1 MSGREGRKE
10 RRENK
15 NEEWILNVVKIG
27 GLTKREK
34 VTWVRRARKKLEVV
48 EREGYAAHFAASIL
62 LQSPSYLTPGIIME
76 AAASPSSAATGA
88 AESGPADSAA
98 SARTS
103 PVEIVKKRLVNRGIP
118 ASYSE
123 RGPEGLI
130 EYLKEDRSRVR
141 EVVAALFPDHD
152 EIPESTPPADDAQ
165 ASACRTGF
173 LGMCVEAAYWIQW
186 LMFERD
192 PKDAFADT
200 AVVNSAARGIC
211 GAVWGGNDI
220 AYRCKTC
227 EHDPTCA
234 ICVPCF
240 KAGDHLGHDYSLIRT
255 IGGCCDC
262 GDVTAWKQ
270 SGFCI
275 NHRGPGHVPSL
286 PLDFV
291 ASAGPV
297 QEAVL
302 KLWVLK
308 LEKAI
313 PKAEGKPKKWN
324 SMSAE
329 EKVASQTSLAIIKML
344 LELCCAGESML
355 SFTAKQVGRKDI
367 GVLDALLKAESF
379 MSKHVLDSLHELLY
393 KLLGDSN
400 FKLAFAL
407 VFISHYPRFIRESVA
422 DELEN
427 PSSNTFGSKHRDHA
441 VLSNF
446 SVQIFTVPTLTPKL
460 VLEHKLLDMLMAT
473 LKEFLVVCAGDDG
486 RLVVT
491 KGPIIAELYIRV
503 TEDIRYVMTHFEVSQ
518 YVIRE
523 RKDLWKA
530 WLELLAFVQ
539 GMHPQKRVTSIHV
552 EEENDDWDAGYHL
565 EARMASIHPLFV
577 NGAASAQGFHSVEG
591 TTLSGLPNAGK
602 DGTKDDDD
610 DMMFVRHAKV
620 GRISPKEAND
630 VNIGNSSAADV
641 EMADVASSSC
651 AVADEY
657 QCTESVFGVRS
668 KDDRGTVQSAVA
680 FPAHPLIWLISECVS
695 ILDRWLALD
704 FSREHAKAPGKAIAE
719 NGSGPVRQHS
729 GTLWRGRARGLTR
742 GIARTIAAAEP
753 AAPTATPPA
762 VVEGEGGPGRGLR
775 EWLRR
780 SRRPYAAIAILDE
793 DRASTRAA
801 ALSGTD
807 SSDMDVDV
815 AGVSD
820 AARSRDSTG
829 TEWWMCTDD
838 ASLVSRLDHCTA
850 ADWPQLDFDVSRQDV
865 SFHIPLH
872 RILALLLRKV
882 LELHSS
888 NLDTSSPADRAQP
901 DPWKSVKT
909 LFQLLP
915 VKYQVPGFAAILM
928 EHPLRLQV
936 LCAQVQAG
944 MWRRNGHTITKI
956 CDVYRTVP
964 WCEDTSE
971 LDMLVLQCCA
981 VLAPPDKFVEL
992 IQSRFGLSDYFTLFL
1007 WRPNE
1012 YESSLAQEFLALLVR
1027 ICTERGF
1034 CGLIEKESLRRELV
1048 QRLAVGDATHSS
1060 LIKALPRRL
1069 QSSKYLHEVLTA
1081 VANYRN
1087 PSGMQ
1092 QGKYVLKEDCWNE
1105 LDLYHPRWSPR
1116 ELQFAEEGYIRTRK
1130 CSPVFQQIPRWRAPY
1145 APLEQVG
1152 RFVVTEKVHD
1162 ILHSVFYHAA
1172 FSSRPGDSRATE
1184 GLLFTALHLVSLG
1197 LDICSQASYKY
1208 VNDSSRTVTSSHEG
1222 VDCHLPHSESPNTS
1236 MFAVFS
1242 PQRSSTEE
1250 ASEAPPLLTRSV
1262 QRLFVGGGGGG
1273 SAAGTTERQ
1282 SLLSLLVILLRKY
1295 GSGESVMGTVVEAN
1309 QYSAG
1314 DLVKSLLLKFA
1325 ELNRGCMY
1333 EIESMVPEIL
1343 HRPSAALNISSVSSL
1358 TVDKEAEDKQGVTD
1372 AEKRKAI
1379 ARERQKAILEKMKA
1393 AQEKF
1398 LSSLQDES
1406 DESEKP
1412 ESGSKEPKGVE
1423 EAGEGPSED
1432 ANSFLCA
1439 LCRDTGSSSPLCFLT
1454 LLQKSRLLA
1463 IAQKPTHLWER
1474 PSARTGAPPTNRGS
1488 DTTRSASEVDSV
1500 EYTTADLWNWI
1511 QDALGDAATRE
1522 RLLEGEAV
1530 LEVFRNGLHP
1540 GIRNTLRVANALG
1553 TPPARAVEAMET
1565 AEVEEPEGSGDNS
1578 EIEVCQDAVPLDTPN
1593 WWEEDPEPKG
1603 SDEWTS
1609 NRELNHVTVLAEY
1622 VAAVSRDRRRQGERE
1637 VPRNVE
1643 LEVARELGGLRGRR
1657 VPVRNVT
1664 DANVATAFSMSD
1676 SSGVYLS
1683 ACGHAVHQDCFDR
1696 YFGSLLQR
1704 YYSRAL
1710 FEGVQIVDPDVGEFL
1725 CPVCR
1730 RLANCVVPVYSG
1742 KGVPDARNSEC
1753 STRIRMEV
1761 SSGGQEGSSSSAS
1774 LQLHQALR
1782 LLLNAESL
1790 VNKPGFRKAVSTHLP
1805 DSIKGALDTL
1815 AVRLYGLYHPS
1826 TDHTSGQGALGR
1838 VPQSLHLWDVFRYTL
1853 MATELG
1859 ARTKQSSTQGSL
1871 SSLVILEEG
1880 GEGSKG
1886 SILPL
1891 LLQIARASQG
1901 HSRQV
1906 VLLRSRG
1913 LQVLV
1918 DSIIHGVTRNLFLE
1932 QSPAGKYTSLQQY
1945 LEKSQEFGDVQFWKR
1960 VSDPILTHDPFSS
1973 LIWLLFC
1980 LPVPVPPVEGPFLA
1994 LVHLFY
2000 MVCLTQVI
2008 AYHGIALSSDAEV
2021 GSSVPRFAAAVHS
2034 ALSGAALS
2042 PLDDDSSVTHL
2053 CPSLDVI
2060 RQLTLPYLRQCF
2072 LLKKLLSGT
2081 GQVLPV
2087 ARVQSWE
2094 ISHRNPANIPGSA
2107 KDSTASRRYE
2117 DVENELEEVAQLEA
2131 LFSIPPLTSLL
2142 TDENS
2147 LSVVLKWCHHV
2158 RASTGKE
2165 LHIKA
2170 YIPRPVRATPFK
2182 LMELPHLFQDLLQ
2195 RYVKER
2201 CLRCG
2206 NVPDRPALCL
2216 LCGTLVCAITSR
2228 PCACSRLNKQGECY
2242 RHAMACGAGVG
2253 VFLML
2258 RRTTIL
2264 LQRCE
2269 RQANWPS
2276 PYLDA
2281 FGEED
2286 LEQRGKPLYL
2296 SEERYASLAAMV
2308 ASHGLD
2314 YSSLVL
2320 AQTTRQ
2326 LLW

>member
-1 MSGREGRKE
+1 
-10 RRENK
+10 
-15 NEEWILNVVKIG
+15 
-27 GLTKREK
+27 
-34 VTWVRRARKKLEVV
+34 
-48 EREGYAAHFAASIL
+48 
-62 LQSPSYLTPGIIME
+62 ME
-76 AAASPSSAATGA
+76 AAASPSSAANSA
-88 AESGPADSAA
+88 AESGSADSAT

-103 PVEIVKKRLVNRGIP
+103 RVEIVKKRLVNRGIP
-118 ASYSE
+118 ASYAE

-130 EYLKEDRSRVR
+130 EYVKEDSSRVHKA
-141 EVVAALFPDHD
+141 VTTLFPDQD
-152 EIPESTPPADDAQ
+152 EIPEPTPPADDTQ
-165 ASACRTGF
+165 APACRTAF

-186 LMFERD
+186 LIFERD
-192 PKDAFADT
+192 PKVAFADT

-240 KAGDHLGHDYSLIRT
+240 KAGDHRGHDYSMIHT
-255 IGGCCDC
+255 FGGCCDC

-270 SGFCI
+270 SGFCV
-275 NHRGPGHVPSL
+275 NHKGPGHVPSL
-286 PLDFV
+286 PPGFV
-291 ASAGPV
+291 ASAAPV
-297 QEAVL
+297 LEAVL
-302 KLWVLK
+302 KFWVLT
-308 LEKAI
+308 LEKATL
-313 PKAEGKPKKWN
+313 KAEGKPKKWN
-324 SMSAE
+324 SMLAE
-329 EKVASQTSLAIIKML
+329 EKVATQTSLAIIKML

-355 SFTAKQVGRKDI
+355 SFTAKEVGRKDI
-367 GVLDALLKAESF
+367 GVLDALLRAESF
-379 MSKHVLDSLHELLY
+379 MSRHVVESLHELLY

-400 FKLAFAL
+400 FKHAFAL
-407 VFISHYPRFIRESVA
+407 VFISHYSRFIRESVA
-422 DELEN
+422 DELVN
-427 PSSNTFGSKHRDHA
+427 PSGSPFGTKHRDHS

-460 VLEHKLLDMLMAT
+460 VLEHKLLDMLMGT
-473 LKEFLVVCAGDDG
+473 LKDFLIVCGGEDG
-486 RLVVT
+486 RLMVS
-491 KGPIIAELYIRV
+491 KGPIIAKLYIRV
-503 TEDIRYVMTHFEVSQ
+503 TEDIRYVMTHFEVAQ

-523 RKDLWKA
+523 RKDLCKA
-530 WLELLAFVQ
+530 WVELLAFVQ

-565 EARMASIHPLFV
+565 EAQMASIHPLFV
-577 NGAASAQGFHSVEG
+577 NGAAAASGFHSIEG
-591 TTLSGLPNAGK
+591 ESLSGSNNA
-602 DGTKDDDD
+602 DTDSLKDDDD
-610 DMMFVRHAKV
+610 YNMFVRHAKV
-620 GRISPKEAND
+620 GRISPKEEVTEVD
-630 VNIGNSSAADV
+630 IGGTSVGDI

-657 QCTESVFGVRS
+657 QYTDSSFGVRS
-668 KDDRGTVQSAVA
+668 KDTRGSTQTSVA
-680 FPAHPLIWLISECVS
+680 FPAHPLIWFISECAI
-695 ILDRWLALD
+695 ILEKWLALD
-704 FSREHAKAPGKAIAE
+704 FSRELAKGPGKGVAE
-719 NGSGPVRQHS
+719 NGSGPVRQHT

-742 GIARTIAAAEP
+742 GTARTAAVSEP
-753 AAPTATPPA
+753 TTPTATPPA

-780 SRRPYAAIAILDE
+780 SRRPYAAISILDE

-801 ALSGTD
+801 SLTGTE
-807 SSDMDVDV
+807 SADMDVDV
-815 AGVSD
+815 ASVSD
-820 AARSRDSTG
+820 TSRSRESTG
-829 TEWWMCTDD
+829 AEWWMCTDD
-838 ASLVSRLDHCTA
+838 GSFLARLGQCTTSE
-850 ADWPQLDFDVSRQDV
+850 WPQLDFDVSRQEV

-882 LELHSS
+882 LELHS
-888 NLDTSSPADRAQP
+888 NLDTPSPTDTAQP

-909 LFQLLP
+909 LQQLFP
-915 VKYQVPGFAAILM
+915 VKYQAAGFAASLM

-944 MWRRNGHTITKI
+944 MWRRNGHTITTI
-956 CDVYRTVP
+956 CDLYRTVP

-981 VLAPPDKFVEL
+981 VLAPPEKFVQQ
-992 IQSRFGLSDYFTLFL
+992 IQSRFGLADYFTLFL

-1012 YESSLAQEFLALLVR
+1012 YESSLAQEFLALLIR

-1034 CGLIEKESLRRELV
+1034 CGLTEKESLRRELV

-1069 QSSKYLHEVLTA
+1069 QGSKYLHEVLRA
-1081 VANYRN
+1081 VAAYRN

-1092 QGKYVLKEDCWNE
+1092 QGKYVLREDCWSE

-1116 ELQFAEEGYIRTRK
+1116 ELQFAEERYIRARK
-1130 CSPVFQQIPRWRAPY
+1130 CSPFFLQLPRWRAPY
-1145 APLEQVG
+1145 APLEQIG

-1172 FSSRPGDSRATE
+1172 FSSHPGDSRATE
-1184 GLLFTALHLVSLG
+1184 GLLFTALHLLSLG
-1197 LDICSQASYKY
+1197 LDVCSQASYKY
-1208 VNDSSRTVTSSHEG
+1208 VSDSNQTVTSSQEAF
-1222 VDCHLPHSESPNTS
+1222 DCSLPHSESPNSS

-1242 PQRSSTEE
+1242 PQRGSPQE
-1250 ASEAPPLLTRSV
+1250 ASEVPSLLTRSV
-1262 QRLFVGGGGGG
+1262 QRLFVGGNGSG
-1273 SAAGTTERQ
+1273 SAAVTNERQ

-1295 GSGESVMGTVVEAN
+1295 GSGEGVMGTAVEAN
-1309 QYSAG
+1309 QYGAG
-1314 DLVKSLLLKFA
+1314 DLVRSLLLKFA

-1343 HRPSAALNISSVSSL
+1343 HRASAALNISPVSSSAA
-1358 TVDKEAEDKQGVTD
+1358 VDKEAEDKHGVSD
-1372 AEKRKAI
+1372 AEKRKAL
-1379 ARERQKAILEKMKA
+1379 ARERQRAILEKMKV
-1393 AQEKF
+1393 AQDKF
-1398 LSSLQDES
+1398 LSSLQDGS
-1406 DESEKP
+1406 DESEKA
-1412 ESGSKEPKGVE
+1412 ESAPKESQKSE
-1423 EAGEGPSED
+1423 EVGEGPSED
-1432 ANSFLCA
+1432 ANSVLCA
-1439 LCRDTGSSSPLCFLT
+1439 LCRDSGSSSPLCFLT
-1454 LLQKSRLLA
+1454 LLQKSRLLG
-1463 IAQKPTHLWER
+1463 IAQKPTPSWER
-1474 PSARTGAPPTNRGS
+1474 PSGKTGVPLADRGS
-1488 DTTRSASEVDSV
+1488 DSARSVSEVGSV

-1522 RLLEGEAV
+1522 RLLEGEAL

-1540 GIRNTLRVANALG
+1540 GIRNTLRVANAVG
-1553 TPPARAVEAMET
+1553 TPPLRAVLLEHVEP
-1565 AEVEEPEGSGDNS
+1565 AEVEEPEGSAETS
-1578 EIEVCQDAVPLDTPN
+1578 EIEVCPETVPLDTPN
-1593 WWEEDPEPKG
+1593 WWEQESG
-1603 SDEWTS
+1603 TRASDDWTS

-1622 VAAVSRDRRRQGERE
+1622 VAAVSRDRRRQGETD

-1657 VPVRNVT
+1657 VPVRNIT
-1664 DANVATAFSMSD
+1664 DANVATTFAMSD
-1676 SSGVYLS
+1676 ASGVYLS

-1730 RLANCVVPVYSG
+1730 RLANCVVPVFPASAL
-1742 KGVPDARNSEC
+1742 PDAQNSNP
-1753 STRIRMEV
+1753 STRERMEV
-1761 SSGGQEGSSSSAS
+1761 SGGWQEGSSSTS
-1774 LQLHQALR
+1774 LQLHQAIR

-1790 VNKPGFRKAVSTHLP
+1790 VSNAGFRKAVSTHLP

-1815 AVRLYGLYHPS
+1815 SVRLYGLYHPS
-1826 TDHTSGQGALGR
+1826 TDHASGAGALGR
-1838 VPQSLHLWDVFRYTL
+1838 VPQSLHVWDVFRYTL
-1853 MATELG
+1853 MSTELA
-1859 ARTKQSSTQGSL
+1859 ARTRHPSTQGSL
-1871 SSLVILEEG
+1871 SSLVVLEEG
-1880 GEGSKG
+1880 GDGSKG
-1886 SILPL
+1886 SVLPL
-1891 LLQIARASQG
+1891 MLQIAKASQG

-1906 VLLRSRG
+1906 ILLRSRG
-1913 LQVLV
+1913 LQLLV
-1918 DSIIHGVTRNLFLE
+1918 DSIAHGVTRDLFPE
-1932 QSPAGKYTSLQQY
+1932 QSPAGNYTSLKQY
-1945 LEKSQEFGDVQFWKR
+1945 LEKSQDGDVQFWKR
-1960 VSDPILTHDPFSS
+1960 LSDPILTHDPFSS

-1980 LPVPVPPVEGPFLA
+1980 LPVPIPPVEGPFLA

-2008 AYHGIALSSDAEV
+2008 AYHGIALSSEAEV

-2034 ALSGAALS
+2034 ALSGAGLS
-2042 PLDDDSSVTHL
+2042 PLDEDSSVTHL

-2072 LLKKLLSGT
+2072 LLRKLLSGT

-2087 ARVQSWE
+2087 ARVHSWE
-2094 ISHRNPANIPGSA
+2094 LSHRSPANIPHSS
-2107 KDSTASRRYE
+2107 KDSTSNRRNEKE
-2117 DVENELEEVAQLEA
+2117 DMATDLEEVAQLEA

-2142 TDENS
+2142 TDENL
-2147 LSVVLKWCHHV
+2147 LSVVLTWCHHA

-2170 YIPRPVRATPFK
+2170 YIPRPVKTTPFK

-2228 PCACSRLNKQGECY
+2228 PCACSSLNKQGECY

-2296 SEERYASLAAMV
+2296 SEERYAALAAMV